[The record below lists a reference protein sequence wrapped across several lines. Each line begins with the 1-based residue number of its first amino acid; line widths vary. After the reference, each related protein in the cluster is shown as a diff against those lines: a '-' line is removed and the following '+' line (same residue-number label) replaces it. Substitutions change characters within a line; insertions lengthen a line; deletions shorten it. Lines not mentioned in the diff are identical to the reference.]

1 MSPKPNKDL
10 KNRPLLDGF
19 QELSGGVDMTRQT
32 RLKRWMQAEGLTFT
46 KIAEWWDCHIS
57 LPGKILIAEVEPLND
72 ERRTNLI
79 ARGVPEDLLPEPWS
93 KEKRKESNQQLVVYR
108 EAVRRNRRIERIKEA
123 RKGREMTQQ
132 RLVL

>member
-10 KNRPLLDGF
+10 IHRPLLDGF
-19 QELSGGVDMTRQT
+19 QELSGGVDMTRQA

-46 KIAEWWDCHIS
+46 IIAGWWDCHVS
-57 LPGKILIAEVEPLND
+57 LPGKILIAEVEPLSD
-72 ERRTNLI
+72 TRRADLI
-79 ARGVPEDLLPEPWS
+79 ARGIPEDLLPEPWS

-123 RKGREMTQQ
+123 RKGREITQQ

>member
-1 MSPKPNKDL
+1 MPKPNKDL
-10 KNRPLLDGF
+10 RHRPLLDGF
-19 QELSGGVDMTRQT
+19 QELSGGVDMTRQAG
-32 RLKRWMQAEGLTFT
+32 LKRWMQAQGLTF
-46 KIAEWWDCHIS
+46 KHIAEWWDCHFS

-72 ERRTNLI
+72 ERRADLI
-79 ARGVPEDLLPEPWS
+79 TRGIPADLLPEPWS

-123 RKGREMTQQ
+123 RKGREVTQQ